1 MPQTTT
7 SWPMPLRVKGSY
19 PEGNHCMVGQSQ
31 IRLYL
36 KVCHIT
42 GGLCIIVRSPLEL
55 MATRTYPWDGGTV
68 EVNPIVGGGGG
79 YNVSTPAPL
88 SATVDSLARPDY
100 PLVSE
105 NPAEAKSLR
114 YNGSIECGLFYAKFR
129 TLARYYGWTDD
140 DSLLAL
146 SVSVEG
152 PALKYFHFLYSRGG
166 GGDELWG
173 TSFAL

>member
-1 MPQTTT
+1 MYGGAVPDTPVLE
-7 SWPMPLRVKGSY
+7 SLPSHWRVMHYS
-19 PEGNHCMVGQSQ
+19 PEPSGTNGHSHLSLGRGYNRGQPDS
-31 IRLYL
+31 R
-36 KVCHIT
+36 
-42 GGLCIIVRSPLEL
+42 
-55 MATRTYPWDGGTV
+55 W
-68 EVNPIVGGGGG
+68 GGGG

-114 YNGSIECGLFYAKFR
+114 YNGSLECGLFYAKFR

-166 GGDELWG
+166 
-173 TSFAL
+173 